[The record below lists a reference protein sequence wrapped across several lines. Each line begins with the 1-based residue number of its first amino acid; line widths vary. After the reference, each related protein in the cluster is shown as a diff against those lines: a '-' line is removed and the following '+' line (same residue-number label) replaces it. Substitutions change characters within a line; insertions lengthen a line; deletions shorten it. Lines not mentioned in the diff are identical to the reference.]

1 MTRKRDRSR
10 ETPAPAAAEPAPPEP
25 APAPSPASLAALAA
39 LGTLSALWALFLWA
53 ELLVSRTGGTPFCAL
68 GGQADCAAVWNS
80 AFASAVHRLTGLP
93 IAGWGLAW
101 GLVAGGLA
109 LLGLLRGAQGRP
121 DGALTSAI
129 RLTAAAGLLTVFV
142 MVAVAVG
149 ERAFCLGCVVT
160 YFLVAGYAGIALL
173 GWPGLGLPTPSR
185 GLAWAVGTTALA
197 FAVLLYPGLRTP
209 KGAAASGREALQ
221 SLPPASPSSSGGEE
235 TGDGGRDAQVRE
247 LIASLS
253 TEARQ
258 TFSDSLHIYRSQPP
272 RTPIPARS
280 LDGPESAPVRITD
293 FTDVR
298 CDHCK
303 ELHETLASLREKLP
317 PASFSV
323 DSRHFPLDGE
333 CNPGVQAARDPVRCL
348 AARARICLE
357 GHAEARAFA
366 ALLFAEQKTLT
377 RDRVFAIAAPH
388 LPRREM
394 EACVASPVT
403 AEKLREDLAIASRYD
418 PDGTPIVLVNG
429 RQATSFAPFLYAM
442 VLTYGRA
449 DHPAFASLPPP
460 NPSAHLH

>member
-1 MTRKRDRSR
+1 VTRKKDRSR
-10 ETPAPAAAEPAPPEP
+10 EAPVPASAETAPA
-25 APAPSPASLAALAA
+25 APAPSPASLAALAG

-80 AFASAVHRLTGLP
+80 AFASAIHRLTGLP

-109 LLGLLRGAQGRP
+109 LLSLLRSAQDRP

-129 RLTAAAGLLTVFV
+129 RLTAAAGLVTVFV

-160 YFLVAGYAGIALL
+160 YLLVAGYAGIALL
-173 GWPGLGLPTPSR
+173 GWPGLGLPAPSR
-185 GLAWAVGTTALA
+185 ASAWAVGTTALA
-197 FAVLLYPGLRTP
+197 FAALLYPGLRTP

-253 TEARQ
+253 AEARQ

-272 RTPIPARS
+272 RTPIPARA
-280 LDGPESAPVRITD
+280 LDGPAGAPVRITD

-303 ELHETLASLREKLP
+303 ELHETLASLRQRLP
-317 PASFSV
+317 AGSFSV
-323 DSRHFPLDGE
+323 DSRHFPLDGA

-357 GHAEARAFA
+357 GHARAQSFA
-366 ALLFAEQKTLT
+366 AALFAEQKTLT
-377 RDRVFAIAAPH
+377 RDRVFALAEPH
-388 LPRREM
+388 MPRREL
-394 EACVASPVT
+394 EACVAGEAT
-403 AEKLREDLAIASRYD
+403 AGKLQEDLAIASRYD

-429 RQATSFAPFLYAM
+429 RQGTSFAPFLYAM

-449 DHPAFASLPPP
+449 DHPAFAGLPSP